1 VNLPGRGGDYSTV
14 GISPPD
20 LGNFGT
26 AMSARTVPHRIND
39 FLVERKGRSYCDACI
54 QERLGLKWRQQV
66 QLITATLAVTEGYE
80 RGLDQC
86 STCQETKQVIQAR
99 VGVQSAPARKAASAV
114 LSMPRSDT
122 AQDLPDEAEGDI
134 GRSGTSATT

>member
-1 VNLPGRGGDYSTV
+1 
-14 GISPPD
+14 
-20 LGNFGT
+20 
-26 AMSARTVPHRIND
+26 MSARTVPHRIND

-66 QLITATLAVTEGYE
+66 QLITATLAVTDGYD

-99 VGVQSAPARKAASAV
+99 VGVQPAPARKVASAV

-134 GRSGTSATT
+134 G